1 MPEENRATEKIP
13 ETIRFEFTLVSIC
26 VCMWGICKTEKS
38 WAESLPATQ
47 GGLHKEPCVCM
58 LTVKY
63 PDLCSIKDNAENV
76 LDSTV
81 TPRMAYTSSASQLKN
96 KTHQKCPG
104 SLCLVQSKGN
114 EDL

>member
-1 MPEENRATEKIP
+1 M
-13 ETIRFEFTLVSIC
+13 C
-26 VCMWGICKTEKS
+26 VCE
-38 WAESLPATQ
+38 ESVRMRSHELRVSEVYCLTATQ

-58 LTVKY
+58 LTVKH
-63 PDLCSIKDNAENV
+63 PDLCSSKNNAKNV

-81 TPRMAYTSSASQLKN
+81 TPSMAYTSSASQLKN

-104 SLCLVQSKGN
+104 SLCLVQSKGD